1 MRPLRILFASVALV
15 LALLTTL
22 SITGCSGSDSTVS
35 NTSTTIATSTTS
47 SDPCRAGYQAAAA
60 KLNSV
65 ARRFS
70 LAAQNGQMNEQFA
83 GFAADY
89 LQAMQSFDATVAGL
103 PCTGEVRTDLD
114 RLLAAQGVLEPLIAQ
129 FAAGSRPAV
138 PEFNAAA
145 SGVAEAVSRVNAALG
160 ITQ

>member
-1 MRPLRILFASVALV
+1 MHPVRILLASAALV
-15 LALLTTL
+15 ISLVL
-22 SITGCSGSDSTVS
+22 TGCAGSDSTAS
-35 NTSTTIATSTTS
+35 SSSSTIATTTTS

-89 LQAMQSFDATVAGL
+89 LQAMRTFDATVAGL
-103 PCTGEVRTDLD
+103 PCSGEVRTDLD

-145 SGVAEAVSRVNAALG
+145 SAVAEAVSRVNLALG

>member
-1 MRPLRILFASVALV
+1 MRPLRILFASAALV
-15 LALLTTL
+15 MAVSLA
-22 SITGCSGSDSTVS
+22 GCSGSDSTAS
-35 NTSTTIATSTTS
+35 NTSSTIATSTTS

-70 LAAQNGQMNEQFA
+70 QAAQNGQMNEQFA

-89 LQAMQSFDATVAGL
+89 LQAMRSFDATVAGL
-103 PCTGEVRTDLD
+103 PCSGTVRADLD

-145 SGVAEAVSRVNAALG
+145 SGVAEAVSRVNGALG

>member
-1 MRPLRILFASVALV
+1 MRPPRVLFASAALV
-15 LALLTTL
+15 MALSLA
-22 SITGCSGSDSTVS
+22 GCSGSDSTAS
-35 NTSTTIATSTTS
+35 NTSSTIAPSTTS

-89 LQAMQSFDATVAGL
+89 LQAMRSFDATVAGL
-103 PCTGEVRTDLD
+103 PCTGAVRTDLD
-114 RLLAAQGVLEPLIAQ
+114 RLLVAQGVLEPLIAQ
-129 FAAGSRPAV
+129 FADGSRPAV

-145 SGVAEAVSRVNAALG
+145 SDVAEAVSRVNAALG